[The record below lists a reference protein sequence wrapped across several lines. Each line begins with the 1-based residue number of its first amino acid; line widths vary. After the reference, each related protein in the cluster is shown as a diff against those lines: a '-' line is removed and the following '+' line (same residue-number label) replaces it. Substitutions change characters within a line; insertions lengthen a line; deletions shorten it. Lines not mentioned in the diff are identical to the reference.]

1 MIVNAE
7 LTRERI
13 GRIPFSARLQNLT
26 PGQVLCTLLLVV
38 VAVVAVYPIIQII
51 LQSFQV
57 SRPGEDVRW
66 AFDGWQSVFS
76 DRSLQTA
83 AWNTVTV
90 ALVRQSIALVL
101 AVFIAWL
108 LARTDIPFGRVFEFL
123 FWIAFFFPSLTVTLG
138 WVFLLDPRFGVV
150 NQFLA
155 NSGLTALG
163 IGPFNIFS
171 FWGIIWVHLV
181 GTSIAIKVMLLTPVF
196 RNMNSSFEEASR
208 VSGASSFATAIR
220 IFVPLMLPAIVA
232 VEFLALLRSLEAFEI
247 EQILG
252 TPIRFFVASTW
263 IYDTLAQVRPRF
275 DSVAALSVVMILV
288 GLCFVALQRA
298 IVGNRR
304 YTTITGQFQ
313 GNVIKL
319 GRMRWVAFAFL
330 CLIVFLIVVVP
341 IVSAGLATFMKKFG
355 FFTIDPWTLNNWST
369 AFNDRLLIR
378 ALQNTI
384 VLALSTAIGSLVI
397 FSLIAY
403 VITRSKFWGRPYLD
417 YFSWLPFTVPGLI
430 LSVALLTMFLQPIAR
445 PLYGTMFTLV
455 LALMISS
462 MPFAVQNIKGAFSQ
476 LSTELEEASFI
487 TGGSWWHTYKRIV
500 LPLISPTLVV
510 IGIISFISAGRNISQ
525 VALLSNSAIR
535 PLSIMQ
541 LDYISEGKYE
551 VAAVIATILMALSL
565 GLALLARKF
574 GYKGVS

>member
-1 MIVNAE
+1 MLGNAE
-7 LTRERI
+7 LTREQP
-13 GRIPFSARLQNLT
+13 GRLSLASRLKKLSA
-26 PGQVLCTLLLVV
+26 GQILCTLLLIV
-38 VAVVAVYPIIQII
+38 VAVAAVYPILQVI
-51 LQSFQV
+51 LQSFQT
-57 SRPGEDVRW
+57 SRPGEEVRW
-66 AFDGWQSVFS
+66 SLDGWQSVFS
-76 DRSLQTA
+76 DKALQTA
-83 AWNTVTV
+83 AWNTVTI
-90 ALVRQSIALVL
+90 ALVRQSIALVV

-108 LARTDIPFGRVFEFL
+108 LARTDIPGGRVFEFL

-155 NSGLTALG
+155 SSGLTAMG

-208 VSGASSFATAIR
+208 VAGASSTSTVLR
-220 IFVPLMLPAIVA
+220 ILIPIMLPAIVA
-232 VEFLALLRSLEAFEI
+232 VEFLSLLTSLQAFEI

-252 TPIRFFVASTW
+252 TPIRLFVASTW

-275 DSVAALSVVMILV
+275 DSVAAFSVCMIGV
-288 GLCFVALQRA
+288 GLAFVALQRA

-313 GNVIKL
+313 GNVVKL
-319 GRMRWVAFAFL
+319 GRARWVAFGFM
-330 CLIVFLIVVVP
+330 CLVVFLIVAVP
-341 IVSAGLATFMKKFG
+341 IVSALLATFMKKFG
-355 FFTIDPWTLNNWST
+355 FFTADPWTLNNWST
-369 AFNDRLLIR
+369 AFNDRLLLR
-378 ALQNTI
+378 AMQNTI
-384 VLALSTAIGSLVI
+384 VLALSTAFASLVI

-403 VITRSKFWGRPYLD
+403 VVTRSKFWGRSFLD

-430 LSVALLTMFLQPIAR
+430 LSVALLTMFLQPVAR

-455 LALMISS
+455 LALMISG
-462 MPFAVQNIKGAFSQ
+462 MPFAVQNMKGAFGQ
-476 LSTELEEASFI
+476 LSQELEEASFI
-487 TGGSWWHTYKRIV
+487 TGGSWWHTYRRIV
-500 LPLISPTLVV
+500 LPLISPMLVV
-510 IGIISFISAGRNISQ
+510 IGVISFISAGRNISQ

-551 VAAVIATILMALSL
+551 VAAVIATILLLLSL
-565 GLALLARKF
+565 GLAFVARRF

>member
-1 MIVNAE
+1 MLGNAE
-7 LTRERI
+7 LAQEREQR
-13 GRIPFSARLQNLT
+13 PSLLARLQTIT
-26 PGQVLCTLLLVV
+26 PGQVLCTLLLLI
-38 VAVVAVYPIIQII
+38 VAMVAVYPILQVVI
-51 LQSFQV
+51 QSFQT
-57 SRPGEDVRW
+57 SRPGEEARW
-66 AFDGWQSVFS
+66 ALDGWQSVLS

-90 ALVRQSIALVL
+90 AVVRQTIALVV

-108 LARTDIPFGRVFEFL
+108 LARTDIPGGRVFEFL

-138 WVFLLDPRFGVV
+138 WVFLLDPRFGVI
-150 NQFLA
+150 NQGLA
-155 NSGLTALG
+155 AMGLTAMG

-171 FWGIIWVHLV
+171 FWGIVWVHLV

-208 VSGASSFATAIR
+208 VAGASSFGTAMR
-220 IFVPLMLPAIVA
+220 IFVPIMLPAIVA

-275 DSVAALSVVMILV
+275 DSVAALSVVMIGI
-288 GLCFVALQRA
+288 GLAFVVLQRA
-298 IVGNRR
+298 IIGNRR

-319 GRMRWVAFAFL
+319 GKMRWVAFGFMVVM
-330 CLIVFLIVVVP
+330 VFLIVAVP
-341 IVSAGLATFMKKFG
+341 IFSSLLATFMKKFG
-355 FFTIDPWTLNNWST
+355 FFTADPWTMNNWST

-384 VLALSTAIGSLVI
+384 VLALSTAVGSLVI

-403 VITRSKFWGRPYLD
+403 IITRTKFWGRTYLD

-430 LSVALLTMFLQPIAR
+430 LSLALLTMFLQPAAR

-455 LALMISS
+455 LSLMIAS
-462 MPFAVQNIKGAFSQ
+462 MPFAVQNMKGAFGQ

-487 TGGSWWHTYKRIV
+487 TGGTWWHTYRRIV

-510 IGIISFISAGRNISQ
+510 IGIISFIAAGRNISQ

-551 VAAVIATILMALSL
+551 VAAVIATILLLVSL
-565 GLALLARKF
+565 ALALLARRF
-574 GYKGVS
+574 GYRGVS